1 MSKKYD
7 KFLRNE
13 QWLNQKYWV
22 EKLSIHQIAKIVGC
36 CDYSV
41 QHALKCL
48 NIPRRTNSET
58 HKGLHAG
65 KNHPLYNKHHTDAA
79 KAKISKTR
87 IERGVAKGELNPFYG
102 KHHTKETKAKM
113 DEARKHRKFP
123 KTDTKPELIF
133 IDFYNKF
140 GIADRI
146 KDTRDNSFHIGRLN
160 PDFIIPN
167 MKIAIF
173 INGDY
178 WHSPLLRYNI
188 RDTQR
193 VDYQT
198 KTCKRH
204 KWIPIIIW
212 ESDLLRK
219 DTEQFVLSELKKHK
233 VF

>member
-7 KFLRNE
+7 KFLRDTR
-13 QWLNQKYWV
+13 WLYQKYWI
-22 EKLSIHQIAKIVGC
+22 EKLSIYKIADIIGC
-36 CDYSV
+36 CSYSV
-41 QHALKCL
+41 HRALKCS
-48 NIPRRTNSET
+48 NIPRRANSEA
-58 HKGLHAG
+58 HKGLQAG
-65 KNHPLYNKHHTDAA
+65 KNHPLYNKHHTEVA
-79 KAKISKTR
+79 KEKISKTR

-140 GIADRI
+140 GIADRV